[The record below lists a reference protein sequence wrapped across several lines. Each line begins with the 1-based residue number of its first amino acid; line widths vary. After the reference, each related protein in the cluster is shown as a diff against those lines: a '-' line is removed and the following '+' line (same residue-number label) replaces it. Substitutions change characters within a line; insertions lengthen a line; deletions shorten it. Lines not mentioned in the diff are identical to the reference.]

1 MRRLPLCLP
10 ALLVTLSACSYFTAE
25 NPDPNHSHADFAVW
39 VEATKL
45 DFSDAIYMSSAPRT
59 DASGQLVPTEIPG
72 RQYLH
77 LHNENGHVM
86 HRHKP
91 GLTLADFFSSI
102 GLKMSKTC
110 LTLDTLQLSKLD
122 AGWKRDFGIT
132 KNLCTDGK
140 FHWTMVVNDREMP
153 MNPDYVF
160 ADNDKI
166 MLSYSAAD
174 IWSGEW
180 AKMTD
185 DACLYSQTC
194 PWRGK
199 PPVEGCIA
207 DPTVP
212 CTE

>member
-1 MRRLPLCLP
+1 MRRFSLCLL
-10 ALLVTLSACSYFTAE
+10 ASVSLLSACSYFTAE
-25 NPDPNHSHADFAVW
+25 NPDPNHAHADFAVW
-39 VEATKL
+39 VEAAKL

-59 DASGQLVPTEIPG
+59 DAGGQLVPTDIPG

-77 LHNENGHVM
+77 LHDGNGHVM

-91 GLTLADFFSSI
+91 ELTVGDFFTSI
-102 GLKMSKTC
+102 GLTMTTTC
-110 LTLDTLQLSKLD
+110 LKLD
-122 AGWKRDFGIT
+122 DHQFAALDEGWKNDFGIT
-132 KNLCTDGK
+132 KNLCTNGK
-140 FHWTMVVNDREMP
+140 FHWTMVVNNKEMP
-153 MNPDYVF
+153 MDPSYVF

-180 AKMTD
+180 KTMTD

-199 PPVEGCIA
+199 PPAEGCIA